1 MSTQFYLLRPFTN
14 LHVGSGETNFGVI
27 DNLIER
33 DATTGFPCINSSGIK
48 GAMKQML
55 HDEGVTSPNLKNIFG
70 SDTDRNYGDTGSG
83 KKYQQGESNFLS
95 AQILAI
101 PVRSAKTPFVLATC
115 PQIIQHFLTF
125 WKDLTNQD
133 HTKNKAL
140 ENFVGL
146 KPAIGKAFC
155 LTKEIVDSN
164 LGGMG
169 INMLSTPETFKNSDN
184 IIRVFG
190 NTQHPICI
198 ISDENMIE
206 LCNDLNLPVIARN
219 VLEDGESKN
228 LWYEQVLPRESLLY
242 FAVIWGNGQQAIAE
256 AHILNKPLQ
265 LGGNASVGYG
275 FTRLNQMK

>member
-33 DATTGFPCINSSGIK
+33 DATTGFPCINSTGIK

-55 HDEGVTSPNLKNIFG
+55 HDEEVSSTDLKNIFG
-70 SDTDRNYGDTGSG
+70 SDTERNHGDTGSG
-83 KKYQQGESNFLS
+83 KKYKQGESNFLS
-95 AQILAI
+95 AQIFAI

-115 PQIIQHFLTF
+115 PQIIRHFLTF
-125 WKDLTNQD
+125 WKDLTNKD
-133 HTKNKAL
+133 HVEKESLIKFADLNPT
-140 ENFVGL
+140 
-146 KPAIGKAFC
+146 IGKAFC
-155 LTKEIVDSN
+155 LKKEIIDSN

-169 INMLSTPETFKNSDN
+169 INMISISETFKNSDN

-190 NTQHPICI
+190 NTNHPIAI

-228 LWYEQVLPRESLLY
+228 LWYEQVLPRESLMY
-242 FAVIWGNGQQAIAE
+242 FAVIWGKDQQAIAE
-256 AHILNKPLQ
+256 SQILNKPLQ

>member
-1 MSTQFYLLRPFTN
+1 MSTQFYLIRPFTN

-48 GAMKQML
+48 GAMKQLL
-55 HDEGVTSPNLKNIFG
+55 HDEGVTPDNLMSIFG
-70 SDTDRNYGDTGSG
+70 SDTDRNYGDTTSG
-83 KKYQQGESNFLS
+83 KKYKQGESNFLS
-95 AQILAI
+95 AQIFAI

-115 PQIIQHFLTF
+115 PQIIRHLLSF
-125 WKDLTNQD
+125 WKDLTNND
-133 HTKNKAL
+133 HPKKDSLVKFAN
-140 ENFVGL
+140 L
-146 KPAIGKAFC
+146 KPTKSQAYC
-155 LTKEIVDSN
+155 LSANIVDSN
-164 LGGMG
+164 LGGLE
-169 INMLSTPETFKNSDN
+169 INLAGVADN
-184 IIRVFG
+184 FNCSEDIIGVFG
-190 NTQHPICI
+190 DTTHPICI
-198 ISDENMIE
+198 INDERMIE

-242 FAVIWGNGQQAIAE
+242 FAVIWENGQQSIAE
-256 AHILNKPLQ
+256 DHILSKPFQ

>member
-48 GAMKQML
+48 GALKQML
-55 HDEGVTSPNLKNIFG
+55 HNEGVLADDLKDIFG
-70 SDTDRNYGDTGSG
+70 SDTDRNYGNTGSG
-83 KKYQQGESNFLS
+83 KKYKQGESSFLS

-101 PVRSAKTPFVLATC
+101 PVRSVKTPFVLATC
-115 PQIIQHFLTF
+115 PQIIKHFLEF
-125 WKDLTNQD
+125 WKDLTNNE
-133 HTKNKAL
+133 HVENVTL
-140 ENFVGL
+140 EKFAGL
-146 KPAIGKAFC
+146 KPDKGHGFC
-155 LTKEIVDSN
+155 LKNEVVDSN
-164 LGGMG
+164 LGGME
-169 INMLSTPETFKNSDN
+169 INMTSVNAEFKNSEN
-184 IIRVFG
+184 IISVFG
-190 NTQHPICI
+190 NTQHPVCI

-242 FAVIWGNGQQAIAE
+242 FAVIWGNGQQDIAE
-256 AHILNKPLQ
+256 KHILGKPIQ

>member
-55 HDEGVTSPNLKNIFG
+55 HDEGVTSPDLKNIFG
-70 SDTDRNYGDTGSG
+70 SDTDRNHGDTGSS

-115 PQIIQHFLTF
+115 PQIIRHFLTF
-125 WKDLTNQD
+125 WKDLTNED
-133 HTKNKAL
+133 HVEKDSLQKFAD
-140 ENFVGL
+140 L

-155 LTKEIVDSN
+155 LKKEITDSN

-169 INMLSTPETFKNSDN
+169 INMVSIPETFKISDN
-184 IIRVFG
+184 IISVFG
-190 NTQHPICI
+190 NTEHPVYI

-206 LCNDLNLPVIARN
+206 LCNDMNLPVIARN

-242 FAVIWGNGQQAIAE
+242 FAVIWGKDQQTIAE
-256 AHILNKPLQ
+256 KQILKKPLQ